1 MLPNVIFSD
10 PFDPQKRNATRDFMQ
25 QVLRGISG
33 AAEVTLFSYK
43 FEDYALATSLAH
55 ASRAG
60 ARVRMLAHDSLEFRD
75 ENEIASQLQCFAEL
89 EAAGVEIIRTFSP
102 PNYACA
108 QHVKLLMV
116 ADDRGVQVISPAQN
130 FADHLEEHFCELLHF
145 VDPATYEYCLDRWLY
160 CVDLATRS
168 RFEITHWFPGP
179 ALNGTISS
187 LTFMPTE
194 GGSLVA
200 NWLSEIKPKSR
211 LLISMPRWTENG
223 SETLRQIIEASEREV
238 RVSVV
243 INSEKT
249 HPIIKNGLECS
260 SVEIFEYHGGISR
273 YLVELGENTT
283 RLLRPTVNFNGFREK
298 HHDLAF
304 ATSDVGLTM
313 QFSEHWQNMRRH
325 LA

>member
-10 PFDPQKRNATRDFMQ
+10 PFEPQKRDATRDFMRQ
-25 QVLRGISG
+25 ILSGISG
-33 AAEVTLFSYK
+33 TADVTLFSYK
-43 FEDYALATSLAH
+43 FEDYAFAIALAH
-55 ASRAG
+55 ACRAG
-60 ARVRMLAHDSLEFRD
+60 ARVRILAHDSREFRD
-75 ENEIASQLQCFAEL
+75 ENEIALQVRCFAEM

-102 PNYACA
+102 PYYACA

-116 ADDRGVQVISPAQN
+116 ADDRGTQVISPAQN

-145 VDPATYEYCLDRWLY
+145 IDSATYEYCVERWLD

-168 RFEITHWFPGP
+168 KFEIALWPPGP
-179 ALNGTISS
+179 VLNRTTSS

-200 NWLSEIKPKSR
+200 DWLSEIKPKSR

-223 SETLRQIIEASEREV
+223 SETLRQIIEVSERGV
-238 RVSVV
+238 LVSVI

-249 HPIIKNGLECS
+249 HPTIKNGLKHS
-260 SVEIFEYHGGISR
+260 HIEIFEYHGGISR

-283 RLLRPTVNFNGFREK
+283 RLLRPTVNFNGIREK

-304 ATSDVGLTM
+304 ATSDVGLTT
-313 QFSEHWQNMRRH
+313 QFAEHWQNMRKH

>member
-116 ADDRGVQVISPAQN
+116 ADDRGVQVISPRKTLLIILRNISVSSCTSSILPPTNTALIAGYIASILPPE
-130 FADHLEEHFCELLHF
+130 ADLKSH
-145 VDPATYEYCLDRWLY
+145 AG
-160 CVDLATRS
+160 
-168 RFEITHWFPGP
+168 FPGLP
-179 ALNGTISS
+179 S
-187 LTFMPTE
+187 TE
-194 GGSLVA
+194 PFQLDVHADGRRIASGQLVVGNQTQKQVVDFDA
-200 NWLSEIKPKSR
+200 
-211 LLISMPRWTENG
+211 SM
-223 SETLRQIIEASEREV
+223 
-238 RVSVV
+238 
-243 INSEKT
+243 
-249 HPIIKNGLECS
+249 
-260 SVEIFEYHGGISR
+260 
-273 YLVELGENTT
+273 
-283 RLLRPTVNFNGFREK
+283 
-298 HHDLAF
+298 D
-304 ATSDVGLTM
+304 
-313 QFSEHWQNMRRH
+313 
-325 LA
+325 